1 MNHFLGLLGIDG
13 MKCLM
18 DYQIHAVLS
27 IHRPADSDRWLGI
40 IGMSAISPTVGRDL
54 SAADKMD
61 MPFLAAKFC
70 GHLVG
75 VLLTLLPRH
84 GGI

>member
-1 MNHFLGLLGIDG
+1 
-13 MKCLM
+13 
-18 DYQIHAVLS
+18 
-27 IHRPADSDRWLGI
+27 
-40 IGMSAISPTVGRDL
+40 MSAISPTVGRDL